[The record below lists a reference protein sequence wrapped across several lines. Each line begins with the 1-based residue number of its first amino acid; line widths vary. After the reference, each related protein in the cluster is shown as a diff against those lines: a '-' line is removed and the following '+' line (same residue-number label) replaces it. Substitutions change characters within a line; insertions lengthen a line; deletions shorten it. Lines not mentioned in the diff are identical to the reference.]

1 MLNKILLSSLLILT
15 LSEAKDSFSSER
27 LLGIEVGYTGIDTK
41 DAIGLDE
48 SVNSVEFGFRI
59 GAQNRDWRTSLI
71 ANMTNSDG
79 HKTQK
84 AMLSFDKFV
93 WQSLYKKDDIVFKPY
108 LSGHVG
114 YIKYIAEGTT
124 KAGIDEKGMLYGGG
138 VGLVWNVLDEVDF
151 DLGYRYSF
159 TQLDTLDSLDAVTLG
174 INYIY

>member
-1 MLNKILLSSLLILT
+1 MLNKLLLSSLLILT

-108 LSGHVG
+108 LSGHIG
-114 YIKYIAEGTT
+114 WIKHTADNLSEN
-124 KAGIDEKGMLYGGG
+124 GMLYGGG
-138 VGLVWNVLDEVDF
+138 LGLAWNVLDEVDF
-151 DLGYRYSF
+151 DLGYRYSV
-159 TQLDTLDSLDAVTLG
+159 TQLDNLDSLDAVTLG
-174 INYIY
+174 VNYIY

>member
-108 LSGHVG
+108 LSGHIG
-114 YIKYIAEGTT
+114 WIKHTADNLSEN
-124 KAGIDEKGMLYGGG
+124 GMLYGGG
-138 VGLVWNVLDEVDF
+138 LGLAWNVLDEVDF
-151 DLGYRYSF
+151 DLGYRYSV
-159 TQLDTLDSLDAVTLG
+159 TQLDNLDSLDAVTLG
-174 INYIY
+174 VNYIY